1 MSSPHQSSPSAAAAI
16 TLRELTFEWPDGS
29 VALDGLSG
37 TFGHGRTALI
47 GDNGTGKSTLLKL
60 VAGLLQPSSGSIVTT
75 GEVGYLPQTLTL
87 DGDATIARLLGIAP
101 VVTALRAIEAG
112 DVAQHHFDAVGDD
125 WDVEARAVEA
135 LARLDL
141 AWMRDGTPAGVA
153 PSSAVLD
160 RTVGALS
167 GGEAMLVAIAG
178 LRLRELPITLLDEP
192 TNNLDREGRAR
203 VGALVDDWPGALVVV
218 SHDLELLERVDATA
232 ELHGGHLTTFGGA
245 YSAWR
250 ENLDREQSAAAQ
262 AARAAEQ
269 TLRAEKRQRV
279 EAETKL
285 ARRARTARQA
295 QLGGGIP
302 RILAGG
308 LANRAQAS
316 AGALRSGHDSR
327 IDTAQAAVDRA
338 DARVREVQHIRLD
351 LPDPAVPRGRRIAE
365 LRGSDGIVVHLQG
378 PERIAL
384 VGANGVGKTTLLLDL
399 LSSRPADPA
408 APTSGSRPADPAAPT
423 LGGRPADPAAGAPG
437 SRPADPAEGA
447 PPSPPRASGVLAT
460 DRVGYL
466 SQRLD
471 DLDPAASALEEVQR
485 AAPGVPPARI
495 RDQLARLLLRGA
507 AVDRPLASLSGG
519 ERFRVALARLLLA
532 DPPLQLLVLDEPTNN
547 LDLSSVDQLVEAL
560 AAYRGALLVVSHDD
574 AFLRRL
580 APDTTLE
587 LTRDGRL
594 VRADEGAG
602 HTGES
607 LELPS

>member
-1 MSSPHQSSPSAAAAI
+1 MSSPHQSSPSASAAI

-47 GDNGTGKSTLLKL
+47 GDNGTDKSTLLKL

-232 ELHGGHLTTFGGA
+232 ELHAGHLTTFGGA

-269 TLRAEKRQRV
+269 TLKAEKRQRV

-351 LPDPAVPRGRRIAE
+351 FPDPAVPRGRRIAE

-399 LSSRPADPA
+399 LSSRPAE
-408 APTSGSRPADPAAPT
+408 
-423 LGGRPADPAAGAPG
+423 
-437 SRPADPAEGA
+437 PAEGA

-471 DLDPAASALEEVQR
+471 DLDPGASALEEVQR

-547 LDLSSVDQLVEAL
+547 LDLSSVDQLVETL

-594 VRADEGAG
+594 VRVDEGAG
-602 HTGES
+602 YAGES
-607 LELPS
+607 PELTS